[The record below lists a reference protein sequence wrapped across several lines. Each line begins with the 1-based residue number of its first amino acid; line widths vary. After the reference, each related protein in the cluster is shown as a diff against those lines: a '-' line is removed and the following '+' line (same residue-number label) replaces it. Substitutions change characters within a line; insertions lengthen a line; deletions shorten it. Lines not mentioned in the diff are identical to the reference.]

1 VGRGAI
7 AAALLLALAATAL
20 ASPSRVRNLSIS
32 LGGQTHAAGE
42 YRDAVAAAAE
52 QSGVDV
58 LAPKRLQLRGTGRLI
73 RHFTATAEASRRAW
87 RITFESSA
95 ECNGANL
102 CFVGQL
108 ASGLGRLPG
117 QGWEHLELRDGTAA
131 AFRGVSCGGSCAPA
145 TILFGE
151 SRRLYEI
158 QITAP
163 PGNPGS
169 ARERRAMVRMANS
182 AIADGPR

>member
-1 VGRGAI
+1 M
-7 AAALLLALAATAL
+7 LALSATAL
-20 ASPSRVRNLSIS
+20 AAPPQVRNLSIS
-32 LGGQTHAAGE
+32 LDGKTHAAIQ

-52 QSGVDV
+52 QSGADV
-58 LAPKRLQLRGTGRLI
+58 LAPKRLHLKGTGRLV
-73 RHFTATAEASRRAW
+73 RHFTATAETSNRAW
-87 RITFESSA
+87 RITFESSSD
-95 ECNGANL
+95 CNGANV

-108 ASGLGRLPG
+108 ASGFGKLPH
-117 QGWEHLELRDGTAA
+117 QGWEQLELRDGTPA

-163 PGNPGS
+163 PGNLGS
-169 ARERRAMVRMANS
+169 ARERRAMVDMANS
-182 AIADGPR
+182 AIASGPR

>member
-1 VGRGAI
+1 
-7 AAALLLALAATAL
+7 
-20 ASPSRVRNLSIS
+20 VRNLSIS
-32 LGGQTHAAGE
+32 LGGKSHAATE

-52 QSGVDV
+52 QTGVDV
-58 LAPKRLQLRGTGRLI
+58 LAPKRLRLKGTGRLV
-73 RHFTATAEASRRAW
+73 RHFTGTAETSNRAY
-87 RITFESSA
+87 RITFESSSD
-95 ECNGANL
+95 CNGANV

-108 ASGLGRLPG
+108 ASGFGKLPVK
-117 QGWEHLELRDGTAA
+117 GWEQLELRDGTPA

-163 PGNPGS
+163 PGNLDS
-169 ARERRAMVRMANS
+169 ARERLAMVDMANS
-182 AIADGPR
+182 AINAGPR